1 MKEYLKPDVEVIDF
15 AALETLADAAGQVK
29 PGVTSNPF
37 SGPPDDDDR
46 RR

>member
-15 AALETLADAAGQVK
+15 AALETLADSAGDVEA
-29 PGVTSNPF
+29 GVTSNPF
-37 SGPPDDDDR
+37 GGPPADDER

>member
-15 AALETLADAAGQVK
+15 AALETLADTAGDVNA
-29 PGVTSNPF
+29 GVTSNPF
-37 SGPPDDDDR
+37 GGPPEEDGR